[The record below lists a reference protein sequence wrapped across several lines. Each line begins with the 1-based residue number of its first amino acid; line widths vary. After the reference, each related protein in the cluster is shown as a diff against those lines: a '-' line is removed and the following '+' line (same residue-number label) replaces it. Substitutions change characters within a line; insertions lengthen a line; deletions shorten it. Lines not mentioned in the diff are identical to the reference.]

1 MNRGMTRP
9 TLPALSL
16 VATIGAVGAF
26 LAASQ
31 GWRQGGL
38 WLIGAA
44 LGGTLWQSSFSFA
57 GAYRLAL
64 TERRT
69 AGLRAQLL
77 MIAVAACLFLPALD
91 AGSVFGQPVRGFV
104 FPIGMAL
111 LVGAFL
117 FGIGMQLGGGCGSGT
132 LFAAGGGAARSWLT
146 LASFVVGAT
155 IAAWDGDRWLAWPA
169 LAPVSLPA
177 WLGVWPSMAGSVAVL
192 GAFVLLAGR
201 VERGRHGEIQAL
213 STRPA
218 SETGAPT
225 GVRFH
230 LWPLATG
237 LRPWAMGLRPW
248 AMGLRPL
255 AMGLRPLAMGLWPLV
270 MGLWPLATG
279 AIVLAGLNFLT
290 LIVAGRPWAITA
302 ASPLWGS
309 KAIDATGFDDPTFWA
324 FWDDPTRTEALLRPL
339 LSDRTTIMDVGL
351 VAGAGLAAILSG
363 RPRPVW
369 PNPRLR
375 PALAAVLGGLLLGY
389 GAVLAT
395 GCNISAFVGGI
406 ASGSLH
412 GWVWI
417 VPALAGNFV
426 GIRLRPWFRLAP

>member
-1 MNRGMTRP
+1 M
-9 TLPALSL
+9 
-16 VATIGAVGAF
+16 
-26 LAASQ
+26 
-31 GWRQGGL
+31 
-38 WLIGAA
+38 
-44 LGGTLWQSSFSFA
+44 
-57 GAYRLAL
+57 
-64 TERRT
+64 
-69 AGLRAQLL
+69 
-77 MIAVAACLFLPALD
+77 AACLFLPALD

-117 FGIGMQLGGGCGSGT
+117 FGVGMQLGGGCGSGT

-177 WLGVWPSMAGSVAVL
+177 WLGVWPSVAGSVAVL

-218 SETGAPT
+218 SDTGAPT
-225 GVRFH
+225 GVRFR
-230 LWPLATG
+230 LWPL
-237 LRPWAMGLRPW
+237 

-255 AMGLRPLAMGLWPLV
+255 AMGLRPLAIGLR
-270 MGLWPLATG
+270 PLAMG

-302 ASPLWGS
+302 AFPLWGS

-363 RPRPVW
+363 RARPVW

-426 GIRLRPWFRLAP
+426 GIRIRPWFRLAP

>member
-31 GWRQGGL
+31 GWRPGGL

-64 TERRT
+64 TQRRT

-77 MIAVAACLFLPALD
+77 MIAVATCLFLPALD

-132 LFAAGGGAARSWLT
+132 LFAAGGGATRSWLT
-146 LASFVVGAT
+146 LASFVAGAT
-155 IAAWDGDRWLAWPA
+155 IAAWDGDRWLSWPA

-177 WLGVWPSMAGSVAVL
+177 WLGIWPNLAGSVAVL
-192 GAFVLLAGR
+192 GAFALLAGR

-218 SETGAPT
+218 SNTGAPT

-230 LWPLATG
+230 P
-237 LRPWAMGLRPW
+237 
-248 AMGLRPL
+248 RPL
-255 AMGLRPLAMGLWPLV
+255 AMGLRPLAIGLR
-270 MGLWPLATG
+270 PLAMG
-279 AIVLAGLNFLT
+279 AFVLAGLNFLT
-290 LIVAGRPWAITA
+290 LILAGRPWAITA
-302 ASPLWGS
+302 AFPLWGS
-309 KAIDATGFDDPTFWA
+309 KAIDAAGFDDPTFWA